1 MKILDKITNRGKL
14 SDIVTVK
21 LSGTGF
27 SINEF
32 DKILSINVSL
42 EYLILGHCVIGG
54 KNKYEGKELGN
65 WFVG

>member
-21 LSGTGF
+21 LSDMVF

-32 DKILSINVSL
+32 EKILSIYVSL
-42 EYLILGHCVIGG
+42 EYLIPGCCVIWR
-54 KNKYEGKELGN
+54 KNKYEGKKLGN

>member
-1 MKILDKITNRGKL
+1 M

-21 LSGTGF
+21 LSDTGF